1 MAYYQ
6 SPRKCILSQDQLAIF
21 QSSKTHN
28 QIVSY
33 IGTLNEAVVGV
44 KLTDPCSESKGV
56 QAILQALDNVEE
68 VAKATPAVDNSAS
81 RFGNPA
87 FRTFYDKVSEVSTNS
102 IISSRHWPRSITS
115 PRKAIMQHCQ
125 IYQRRLSQRYLSTL
139 SRLGEIGPGLIMGV
153 GWSSIFYAG
162 CQCHMMFFCQD
173 PYSCIS
179 SSLNVGYVLNVWVS
193 YRRAITLPW
202 SLEYSGGAFISL
214 SNHLSLTQS
223 LRLDISR

>member
-102 IISSRHWPRSITS
+102 IISSRH
-115 PRKAIMQHCQ
+115 
-125 IYQRRLSQRYLSTL
+125 
-139 SRLGEIGPGLIMGV
+139 
-153 GWSSIFYAG
+153 
-162 CQCHMMFFCQD
+162 
-173 PYSCIS
+173 
-179 SSLNVGYVLNVWVS
+179 
-193 YRRAITLPW
+193 
-202 SLEYSGGAFISL
+202 
-214 SNHLSLTQS
+214 
-223 LRLDISR
+223 